1 MKSPVHI
8 SACSIDSLLLPC
20 TCRSVLAF
28 WGKSHL
34 MQFYLTQKFCRSYNA
49 KYWGQQISIIVVHS
63 PLLSREEFLYIDL
76 LPSMVTALSGISGIL
91 SSYFSAEHR
100 QGKAFPA
107 VSTGRRGWF
116 AFSTSF
122 LHLPGQVCKVIQ
134 HRISEM
140 VVVRWGTTTD
150 KGQTGITTAWVL
162 RVKNSEILPE
172 FRNYYCLNLG
182 TSEMCLILKS
192 DDKSSRICIDTT
204 RGEYKL

>member
-63 PLLSREEFLYIDL
+63 ALLSREEFLYIDL
-76 LPSMVTALSGISGIL
+76 FPSMVTALSGISGTL
-91 SSYFSAEHR
+91 SSYFSAKHR

-122 LHLPGQVCKVIQ
+122 LHLPGQVGTMQ
-134 HRISEM
+134 SARWFSTGS
-140 VVVRWGTTTD
+140 VRW
-150 KGQTGITTAWVL
+150 L
-162 RVKNSEILPE
+162 
-172 FRNYYCLNLG
+172 
-182 TSEMCLILKS
+182 
-192 DDKSSRICIDTT
+192 
-204 RGEYKL
+204 